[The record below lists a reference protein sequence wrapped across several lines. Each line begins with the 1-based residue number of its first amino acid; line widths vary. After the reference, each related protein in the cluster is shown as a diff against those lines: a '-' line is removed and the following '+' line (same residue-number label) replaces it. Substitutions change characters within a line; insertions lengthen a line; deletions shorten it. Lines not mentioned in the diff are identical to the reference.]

1 METKLIDAISKK
13 KCPLIFDNL
22 DLSDKYSSDFVKDF
36 SDLMTFQE
44 LPSKHLLHSEG
55 AICDCFFVIHKGLA
69 RAYYYKDAKDITAHF
84 AIENTTITA
93 IDSFIQRKKSRYN
106 IELLE
111 DTSLS
116 YIRHDDWKKL
126 LEDKPHYEKYAR
138 IFLEKIYIDIAER
151 IEGLLF
157 HSAKERYNK
166 LTNEFPT
173 LQQRVNLGHIASYIG
188 ITQETLSRIR
198 AQK

>member
-1 METKLIDAISKK
+1 
-13 KCPLIFDNL
+13 
-22 DLSDKYSSDFVKDF
+22 
-36 SDLMTFQE
+36 MTFQE
-44 LPSKHLLHSEG
+44 LPVKHLLHSEG
-55 AICDCFFVIHKGLA
+55 TICDHFFIIHKGLA
-69 RAYYYKDAKDITAHF
+69 RAYYYKDTKDITAHF

-116 YIRHDDWKKL
+116 YIKYDDWKKL

-138 IFLEKIYIDIAER
+138 IFLENIYIDIAER
-151 IEGLLF
+151 IEDLLF
-157 HSAKERYNK
+157 YSAKERYARLIK
-166 LTNEFPT
+166 KFPAF
-173 LQQRVNLGHIASYIG
+173 QQRVNLGHIASYIG

-198 AQK
+198 SEK

>member
-1 METKLIDAISKK
+1 M
-13 KCPLIFDNL
+13 IFDNL
-22 DLSDKYSSDFVKDF
+22 NLSDQISSDFFEDF
-36 SDLMTFQE
+36 SKLMTFQE
-44 LPSKHLLHSEG
+44 FPSKHLLHREG
-55 AICDCFFVIHKGLA
+55 TICNQFFILHKGLA
-69 RAYYYKDAKDITAHF
+69 RAFYYKDAKDITAHF

-116 YIRHDDWKKL
+116 YVNYYDWIKL

-138 IFLEKIYIDIAER
+138 IFLENIYIDIAER
-151 IEGLLF
+151 IEDLLF
-157 HSAKERYNK
+157 HSAKERYVKLNNK
-166 LTNEFPT
+166 FPS
-173 LQQRVNLGHIASYIG
+173 LQQRVNLGYIASYIG

-198 AQK
+198 AEK

>member
-1 METKLIDAISKK
+1 
-13 KCPLIFDNL
+13 LIFDNL
-22 DLSDKYSSDFVKDF
+22 NLSDQISSDFFEDF
-36 SDLMTFQE
+36 SKLMTFQE
-44 LPSKHLLHSEG
+44 LPSKYLLHREG
-55 AICDCFFVIHKGLA
+55 TICDQFFILHKGLA
-69 RAYYYKDAKDITAHF
+69 RAYYHKDAKDITAHF

-116 YIRHDDWKKL
+116 YINHNEWKKL

-138 IFLEKIYIDIAER
+138 IFLENIYIDIAER
-151 IEGLLF
+151 IEDLLF
-157 HSAKERYNK
+157 HSAKERYVKLNNK
-166 LTNEFPT
+166 FPS

-198 AQK
+198 AEK

>member
-1 METKLIDAISKK
+1 M
-13 KCPLIFDNL
+13 IFDNL
-22 DLSDKYSSDFVKDF
+22 NLSDEISADFFEDF
-36 SDLMTFQE
+36 SKLMTFLE
-44 LPSKHLLHSEG
+44 LPSKHLLHCEG
-55 AICDCFFVIHKGLA
+55 TICNRFFIIHKGLA

-84 AIENTTITA
+84 AIEKTTITA

-116 YIRHDDWKKL
+116 YINYDDWKKL

-138 IFLEKIYIDIAER
+138 IFLENIYIDIAER
-151 IEGLLF
+151 IEDLLF
-157 HSAKERYNK
+157 YSAKERYEK
-166 LTNEFPT
+166 LIQKFPT

-198 AQK
+198 AKK

>member
-1 METKLIDAISKK
+1 M
-13 KCPLIFDNL
+13 IFNNPI
-22 DLSDKYSSDFVKDF
+22 LSDQTSLDF
-36 SDLMTFQE
+36 SEDFGKLMTFQE
-44 LPSKHLLHSEG
+44 LPTKHLLHCEG
-55 AICDCFFVIHKGLA
+55 TICNHFYILHKGLA
-69 RAYYYKDAKDITAHF
+69 RAFYYKDDKDITAHF

-111 DTSLS
+111 NTSLS
-116 YIRHDDWKKL
+116 YINYEDWKKL

-138 IFLEKIYIDIAER
+138 IFLENIYIDIAER
-151 IEGLLF
+151 IEDLLF
-157 HSAKERYNK
+157 HSAKERYEK
-166 LTNEFPT
+166 LLRKFPS

-198 AQK
+198 AEK

>member
-1 METKLIDAISKK
+1 
-13 KCPLIFDNL
+13 
-22 DLSDKYSSDFVKDF
+22 
-36 SDLMTFQE
+36 MTFQE
-44 LPSKHLLHSEG
+44 LPSKHLLHCEG
-55 AICDCFFVIHKGLA
+55 TICNHFFILHKGLA

-116 YIRHDDWKKL
+116 YINHDDWRKL

-138 IFLEKIYIDIAER
+138 IFLENIYIDIAER
-151 IEGLLF
+151 IEDLLF
-157 HSAKERYNK
+157 HSAKERFVKLNNK
-166 LTNEFPT
+166 FPS
-173 LQQRVNLGHIASYIG
+173 LQQRVNLGYIASYIG

-198 AQK
+198 AEK

>member
-1 METKLIDAISKK
+1 M
-13 KCPLIFDNL
+13 IFNNL
-22 DLSDKYSSDFVKDF
+22 NFSDQISSDFLEDF
-36 SDLMTFQE
+36 SKLMTFQE
-44 LPSKHLLHSEG
+44 LPSKHLLHHEG
-55 AICDCFFVIHKGLA
+55 TICSQLFILHKGLA

-116 YIRHDDWKKL
+116 YINYNDWKKL

-138 IFLEKIYIDIAER
+138 IFLENIYIDIAER
-151 IEGLLF
+151 IEDLLF
-157 HSAKERYNK
+157 HSAKERYAKLNNK
-166 LTNEFPT
+166 FPS
-173 LQQRVNLGHIASYIG
+173 LQQRVNLGYIASYIG

-198 AQK
+198 AEK

>member
-1 METKLIDAISKK
+1 
-13 KCPLIFDNL
+13 
-22 DLSDKYSSDFVKDF
+22 
-36 SDLMTFQE
+36 MTFQE
-44 LPSKHLLHSEG
+44 FPSKHLLHREG
-55 AICDCFFVIHKGLA
+55 TICNQFFILHKGLA
-69 RAYYYKDAKDITAHF
+69 RAFYYKDAKDITAHF

-116 YIRHDDWKKL
+116 YVNYYDWIKL

-138 IFLEKIYIDIAER
+138 IFLENIYIDIAER
-151 IEGLLF
+151 IEDLLF
-157 HSAKERYNK
+157 HSAKERYVKLNNK
-166 LTNEFPT
+166 FPS
-173 LQQRVNLGHIASYIG
+173 LQQRVNLGYIASYIG

-198 AQK
+198 AEK